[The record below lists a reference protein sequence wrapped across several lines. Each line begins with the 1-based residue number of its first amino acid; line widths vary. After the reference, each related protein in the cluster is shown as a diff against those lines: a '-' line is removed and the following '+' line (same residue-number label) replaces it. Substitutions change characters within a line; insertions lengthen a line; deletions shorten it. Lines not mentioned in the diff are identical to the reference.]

1 MSKFW
6 RWITPLAAVGAL
18 TAGALLTAG
27 AVPAEA
33 ASQSGYSV
41 TIGATGSAVG
51 AVHGKIDGYALVEY
65 KTARHDNGTISGSVS
80 DALSGDTV
88 TLLAKPFK
96 ARSFTATRQTSTVS
110 AAGTA
115 TYSFSVTPSLA
126 TSYEVQVSTGTTVDK
141 TSASVTVYVTPGA
154 RVGKARIKC
163 SSASSCTEKISSDTL
178 LPASAYRTEVAKH
191 VYFYL
196 AAFASLR
203 HLPKWLYISKAS
215 SASKPKRINAGE
227 FEETLTWRISLAHG
241 EKYWIPDACSKDTE
255 TRDGLGLPGHHGCG
269 AKKVR
274 ATSAYLG

>member
-6 RWITPLAAVGAL
+6 RWVTPLAAIGAL
-18 TAGALLTAG
+18 TTGALMTAG
-27 AVPAEA
+27 AAPAEA

-65 KTARHDNGTISGSVS
+65 KTAGHDNGTVSGSVS
-80 DALSGDTV
+80 GALSGDTV

-96 ARSFTATRQTSTVS
+96 AHSFKATRQTSTVS

-141 TSASVTVYVTPGA
+141 TSASVTVYVTPGGHA
-154 RVGKARIKC
+154 GKAHIKC
-163 SSASSCTEKISSDTL
+163 SSASSCTEKYSSDTL
-178 LPASAYRTEVAKH
+178 LPASAYRTEAAKH

-196 AAFASLR
+196 ATFASLR
-203 HLPKWLYISKAS
+203 HLPKWLYLSTAS

-227 FEETLTWRISLAHG
+227 FEVTLTWRISLAHG
-241 EKYWIPDACSKDTE
+241 QKYWIPVACTKDTE
-255 TRDGLGLPGHHGCG
+255 TKDGLGLPGHHGCG
-269 AKKVR
+269 AKKVS
-274 ATSAYLG
+274 ATAAYIG